1 MLKTRTILSLIVF
14 LKPMSKKEQRLLNF
28 IPSLKLKR
36 LNPSSRSSEIVRIF
50 FS

>member
-14 LKPMSKKEQRLLNF
+14 LKPMWKKKRRPLTF
-28 IPSLKLKR
+28 IPSLKVKR
-36 LNPSSRSSEIVRIF
+36 LNPSSRYSETVRIF